1 MIYAETR
8 VPLTEEE
15 KDIVGR
21 VCVNCGAIDDIEYHH
36 IVPLSLGGND
46 VLSNI
51 CPLCATCHGKVHY
64 NGEAGISHSALTRA
78 GLDRAR
84 AAGKHLGLQR
94 GAKLTTSKSVRAK
107 DIILHY
113 SKDFLGIYPDQECM
127 RLAGVSRN
135 TFYKYKREI
144 KVQFD
149 FDTYMESFDEYADF
163 SLEDLE

>member
-21 VCVNCGAIDDIEYHH
+21 VCVNCGAIEEIEYHH

-78 GLDRAR
+78 GLEGLAQQ
-84 AAGKHLGLQR
+84 ANVLGFSAVQSSPLQK
-94 GAKLTTSKSVRAK
+94 A
-107 DIILHY
+107 
-113 SKDFLGIYPDQECM
+113 
-127 RLAGVSRN
+127 
-135 TFYKYKREI
+135 
-144 KVQFD
+144 
-149 FDTYMESFDEYADF
+149 
-163 SLEDLE
+163 

>member
-21 VCVNCGAIDDIEYHH
+21 VCVN
-36 IVPLSLGGND
+36 
-46 VLSNI
+46 
-51 CPLCATCHGKVHY
+51 
-64 NGEAGISHSALTRA
+64 
-78 GLDRAR
+78 
-84 AAGKHLGLQR
+84 R
-94 GAKLTTSKSVRAK
+94 GA
-107 DIILHY
+107 
-113 SKDFLGIYPDQECM
+113 KDFLGIYPDQECM

-149 FDTYMESFDEYADF
+149 FDFDTYVESFDEYADF

>member
-36 IVPLSLGGND
+36 I
-46 VLSNI
+46 I

-84 AAGKHLGLQR
+84 ASGKRLGLQS
-94 GAKLTTSKSVRAK
+94 GTKLTASKSVRAK
-107 DIILHY
+107 DIIPHY

-127 RLAGVSRN
+127 RLACVSGN

>member
-1 MIYAETR
+1 
-8 VPLTEEE
+8 
-15 KDIVGR
+15 
-21 VCVNCGAIDDIEYHH
+21 
-36 IVPLSLGGND
+36 
-46 VLSNI
+46 
-51 CPLCATCHGKVHY
+51 
-64 NGEAGISHSALTRA
+64 
-78 GLDRAR
+78 LDRAR
-84 AAGKHLGLQR
+84 AAGKRLGLQR
-94 GAKLTTSKSVRAK
+94 GTKLTTSKSVKAK

-113 SKDFLGIYPDQECM
+113 SKDFLGICPDQECM